1 MDRLVLS
8 DAAWERMAPLIIGRP
23 DQKGSTGRDNRMF
36 VEGVLWIVRTGS
48 PWRDLPEV
56 FGDWNSVFRRF
67 SRWSIKGVWWR
78 IFEAMSDDP
87 DFEYLIVDSTIVRA
101 HQHAAGAKK
110 GGLKIRRIG
119 RSRGGLS
126 TKIHMAVRG
135 LGCPVRFTLTA
146 GQKGDAP
153 QAAAL
158 IEGLPAEVV
167 MADTAYDADHL
178 RQAIAAKGAVAVIPN
193 NPSRA
198 LKYPLDKHLY
208 AQRHL
213 VECCFSKLK
222 QFRRV
227 ATRFE
232 KDRPKLSR
240 RRHSRRHHPMDA
252 ISVHTTSDFSCFD
265 AFSSREPVST
275 SLENALVHC
284 RSKRS
289 RGRWLATAA
298 GAGNLRAGQHP
309 AIGLGGRNDLLIAND
324 DGDFPPFAGPHPRL
338 GNRHQR
344 TGSVHSRTVSFPR
357 SATIR
362 TPYHFPYARLTSGEC
377 RLQL

>member
-1 MDRLVLS
+1 MGVMERLVLS
-8 DAAWERMAPLIIGRP
+8 DAAWERMARLIIGRP
-23 DQKGSTGRDNRMF
+23 DQKGSTGRDNRIF

-48 PWRDLPEV
+48 PWRDLPEA

-110 GGLKIRRIG
+110 GGLKIRR
-119 RSRGGLS
+119 L
-126 TKIHMAVRG
+126 AVRG

-158 IEGLPAEVV
+158 IEGLPAEIF

-178 RQAIAAKGAVAVIPN
+178 RQAIAAKGALAVIPN

-232 KDRPKLSR
+232 KTARNYR
-240 RRHSRRHHPMDA
+240 A
-252 ISVHTTSDFSCFD
+252 IIT
-265 AFSSREPVST
+265 
-275 SLENALVHC
+275 
-284 RSKRS
+284 
-289 RGRWLATAA
+289 LA
-298 GAGNLRAGQHP
+298 
-309 AIGLGGRNDLLIAND
+309 AIILWMR
-324 DGDFPPFAGPHPRL
+324 
-338 GNRHQR
+338 
-344 TGSVHSRTVSFPR
+344 
-357 SATIR
+357 
-362 TPYHFPYARLTSGEC
+362 
-377 RLQL
+377 